1 MKKDVFLFIFA
12 GFVLGS
18 VVTFVVMKGIESK
31 NDSPAPVKQEQVQ
44 NQNASSEQMDPNQH
58 QSMMQQF
65 IESAKNDP
73 KNLEARITLAN
84 IYYDRGKFEEA
95 IKWYEESLAIDP
107 KNTDVLVDLGVC
119 YREKD
124 PKKSIE
130 MFDKALLIDPKKQQ
144 ALFNKVVVYLFDLK
158 DIGKAKK
165 SLEALKEN
173 YPDLKMIKELEAEIK
188 KAEEQ
193 K

>member
-31 NDSPAPVKQEQVQ
+31 NDSPATVKQEQVQ

-95 IKWYEESLAIDP
+95 IKWYEESLVIDP

-165 SLEALKEN
+165 SLEDLKEN